1 MFQLQ
6 VETPHK
12 PMGQTIS
19 KRTEGQHEVHR
30 IHPGSEDR
38 SLPAIIPLEVQ
49 GVTLWAYLDTGSGRN
64 FISKEAVKKLNLK
77 PSRHE
82 TRRIVTI
89 NGVQRHSVPIF
100 NVRIHSLDDTTTEPI
115 EISRSEY
122 TTFTTAKKPTIG
134 KLKSKYEHA

>member
-19 KRTEGQHEVHR
+19 KRTEGQHEVHH

-64 FISKEAVKKLNLK
+64 FISKEAIKKLNLK

-82 TRRIVTI
+82 TRRIVAI
-89 NGVQRHSVPIF
+89 NGVQRHSVPI
-100 NVRIHSLDDTTTEPI
+100 SM
-115 EISRSEY
+115 
-122 TTFTTAKKPTIG
+122 
-134 KLKSKYEHA
+134 